1 MIKVLVIDDDEGL
14 PEMVTLML
22 QSQGIDVQNAVQDEQ
37 LLDMLNSQQPNVF

>member
-1 MIKVLVIDDDEGL
+1 MIKVLVIDDDKGL